1 VISRQFARSTERLT
15 MKAATRQRGK
25 PKSFVPPAPKNN
37 RHIVKVFMVGHHR
50 HELHATK
57 GLRIYREF

>member
-1 VISRQFARSTERLT
+1 